1 MNGEGETMAFNIL
14 MEVLN
19 ELHQSHLEMVELA
32 NHKKQILIEGNVEEL
47 TKMMQLESS
56 WVKYVG
62 KLEEERID
70 ATQQYVKDKGFAFEH
85 VTLHDLTKMTTSAVE
100 KQQLQEMLEK
110 MNDVMNHLKQINE
123 RNSILIK
130 QSLDYISN
138 SFNIMT
144 EGLTEEE
151 TVYSKPS
158 TAYAKQSRSMFDS
171 RA

>member
-1 MNGEGETMAFNIL
+1 MAFNIL

-19 ELHQSHLEMVELA
+19 ELYQSHLEMVKLA
-32 NHKKQILIEGNVEEL
+32 DHKKQILIEGNVEEL

-56 WVKYVG
+56 WVKHVG
-62 KLEEERID
+62 KLEEERI
-70 ATQQYVKDKGFAFEH
+70 AAAQQFVKEKGFVFEH
-85 VTLHDLTKMTTSAVE
+85 VTLHDLTKMTTSPVE
-100 KQQLQEMLEK
+100 KQQLHDMLTK
-110 MNDVMNHLKQINE
+110 MNDVINQLKQINE

-138 SFNIMT
+138 SINIMT

-151 TVYSKPS
+151 TVYSKPTS
-158 TAYAKQSRSMFDS
+158 SYAKQSRSMFDS